1 MSGGA
6 LNAVLLSSFDKGT
19 EDAAANRMEQFWRD
33 GANAALYKSWFGGIA
48 RGLFFEGGLYNSAP
62 LEDFLKKQYSGV
74 TMKRKVD
81 IGIVD
86 VLDGSYKDFSD
97 HNITSGANLVDALY
111 ASMSFAGFF
120 PPAEVLGSSYFDGSA
135 VWDIDIFSAINQCKG
150 LGFAESDIVVD
161 VIMTSAANLKQVQ
174 AEDYKS
180 IGMLFRYLE
189 ISSFYNS
196 MDGLLRSKFAY
207 PHANFRYVIAPTGS
221 IPSSLY
227 PLNLNEKQVNSI
239 FAMGVK
245 DAQDVINKGSKESL
259 DDLIHYHALKKT
271 GNKQIAEHTYGSF
284 IEAKKNGEF
293 EEYDIMKD
301 PYMRKY
307 TYKVQK

>member
-1 MSGGA
+1 
-6 LNAVLLSSFDKGT
+6 
-19 EDAAANRMEQFWRD
+19 
-33 GANAALYKSWFGGIA
+33 
-48 RGLFFEGGLYNSAP
+48 
-62 LEDFLKKQYSGV
+62 
-74 TMKRKVD
+74 MKRSVD

-86 VLDGSYKDFSD
+86 VLDGSYKDFSQ

-120 PPAEVLGSSYFDGSA
+120 PPADVLGSSFFDGSA
-135 VWDIDIFSAINQCKG
+135 VWDIDIFSAINSCKD
-150 LGFAESDIVVD
+150 LGFAEADIDVD
-161 VIMTSAANLKQVQ
+161 VIMTSAANLKEVQ

-196 MDGLLRSKFAY
+196 MDGLLRAKFAY
-207 PHANFRYVIAPTGS
+207 NQANFRYVVTPTGS

-227 PLNLNEKQVNSI
+227 PLNLSEKQVNSA

-245 DAQDVINKGSKESL
+245 DAQDVINKGSAESL

-271 GNKQIAEHTYGSF
+271 GNAQIAKHTYGSF

-293 EEYDIMKD
+293 EAYDIMKD

-307 TYKVQK
+307 TYKALK